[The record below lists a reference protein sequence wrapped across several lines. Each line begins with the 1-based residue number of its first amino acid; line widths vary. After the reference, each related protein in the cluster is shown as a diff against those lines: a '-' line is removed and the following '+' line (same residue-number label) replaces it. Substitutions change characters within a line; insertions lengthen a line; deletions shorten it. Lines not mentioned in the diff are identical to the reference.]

1 MVTVS
6 QTEIS
11 RIPTDLQSE
20 LIHELGGQSDLASFM
35 TVVVERAANALKAS
49 ACTVFTIDPCGDRA
63 TQCAGSGYQ
72 KRFNGE
78 RDVRVVP
85 ANMVPERPQPGEELG
100 LTGWILSTGIPFLAK
115 SQEELEAHPHHSG
128 RYDSV
133 QLPETNLQLQGFLGV
148 PVRGL
153 HGEIIGMIK
162 AERRLPD
169 VHDADAFAPVSFSV
183 DDELALEAVARVASR
198 CITYLYMVH
207 NDQHAEAITAWARD
221 VIAEAAATEG
231 ELDTFLDMAVKVTA
245 AAMQADSCGIFLRDE
260 SGKTLTERA
269 GTGSQALRKV
279 IRAYPWPDETLIEK
293 CVGTAECSPPT
304 CQFREER
311 PVEQGAYLFSPGDIR
326 DVTALVAKLS
336 AANEPVSAFLRG
348 LVSPEQRQALDDSQA
363 TAEEKRLL
371 LVTML
376 NGAIQKATLYEVE
389 RFASVGLSEE
399 TRALIVQEPGGKDL
413 VRLNRLLLEDAYP
426 KEIAKKVGLT
436 AWIAATGKPFHA
448 RNFQELSAHC
458 HHRGQYDP
466 WNFPE
471 KQTVCGAFLGI
482 PLQVGGT
489 IVGVVKVENTSLKGQ
504 LDPRDFTQEAQQR
517 LEVLAQDIALAIKR
531 LQAQIPARY
540 HIIQEA
546 QQTILEILRGGLDL
560 PELVEKVV
568 TETRDLFHAGACALF
583 LKEGN
588 RLIQRAASGWA
599 KRGPE
604 TRSYQLVRAKD
615 IKDNPSPDEKVGLT
629 VWIAAR
635 QEKFTARSNT
645 ELTMH
650 PHWQGKFDLYNF
662 DKGGRCE
669 SFMGFPL
676 VIQHEGKNELI
687 GVLKVETKK
696 KLVGKG
702 EEVTYFNELDEI
714 VFDLIAKS
722 AAIAIQNARLQKAVT
737 DAIQDA
743 SIKDAWKQF
752 SRMAAH
758 RAGTEAAIIGG
769 ALRFLRGEL
778 ARVPQPPVVGENL
791 DTLARALTRIETFVY
806 EFSEF
811 AKPPQLRL
819 EQLNVNEL
827 CLQARRS
834 TFAIRNLEEVNVNL
848 QLAENLPQLWG
859 DREKLVYAFQEILH
873 NALKAMPEGGNLT
886 VITSLTDKGTAI
898 QLEFIDSGP
907 GIPHAIKRKIF
918 EPGFRARPR
927 GTGLGLAIV
936 QDTVRQHK
944 GTINELGEPDKGAHF
959 VITLPVR
966 VPEGKQERLLV
977 VDDTE
982 ALRHQMETVLKA
994 DSPTRHVVTACNEIE
1009 AARLLH
1015 ESQFD
1020 VVVTDVNHEDTGGST
1035 IGGLEVLNTALAKD
1049 PMTPVIIVSAYG
1061 KMEIHAED
1069 SQTAEGLT
1077 VEEAAKRSGC
1087 FDFIPRPYPGRD
1099 YLDVLREAVTRALAI
1114 RRQNLE
1120 QA

>member
-676 VIQHEGKNELI
+676 VIQQERKNELV

-696 KLVGKG
+696 KRVGEV

-722 AAIAIQNARLQKAVT
+722 AAIAIQNARLQKAAS
-737 DAIQDA
+737 DATQ
-743 SIKDAWKQF
+743 DAWKQF
-752 SRMAAH
+752 SAMAAH

-769 ALRFLRGEL
+769 ALRFLRKSL
-778 ARVPQPPVVGENL
+778 ACAPQPPTIEENL
-791 DTLARALTRIETFVY
+791 DTIAKALTHMDTFVH
-806 EFSEF
+806 EFTEF
-811 AKPPQLRL
+811 TKPPGLQL
-819 EQLNVNEL
+819 EQLNVNEI
-827 CLQARRS
+827 CYQAKS
-834 TFAIRNLEEVNVNL
+834 SFGVGSLERINVHL

-859 DREKLVYAFQEILH
+859 DREKLLYAFKEIFH
-873 NALKAMPEGGNLT
+873 NALKAMREGGNLT
-886 VITSLTDKGTAI
+886 VVTSLADHGTSI
-898 QLEFIDSGP
+898 RIEFKDTGP
-907 GIPHAIKRKIF
+907 GIAGDIRTKIF
-918 EPGFRARPR
+918 EPGYRGRSE

-936 QDTVRQHK
+936 KTTIHQHK
-944 GTINELGEPDKGAHF
+944 GTIVESGEPGKGARF
-959 VITLPVR
+959 VIELPVR
-966 VPEGKQERLLV
+966 LPATQERLLV
-977 VDDTE
+977 VEDT
-982 ALRHQMETVLKA
+982 APLRHQIEIVLKS
-994 DSPTRHVVTACNEIE
+994 DSPSRLVVTASNETE
-1009 AARLLH
+1009 AEDLLQ
-1015 ESQFD
+1015 ESEFD
-1020 VVVTDVNHEDTGGST
+1020 TVITDIDLTSTGGAAT
-1035 IGGLEVLNTALAKD
+1035 GGLKVLDSALLKD
-1049 PMTPVIIVSAYG
+1049 STLPVIIVTAYG
-1061 KMEIHAED
+1061 KMDIPAE
-1069 SQTAEGLT
+1069 EGGGAASVS
-1077 VEEAAKRSGC
+1077 VEDAAKKRGC
-1087 FDFIPRPYPGRD
+1087 FAFIPRPYPGRD
-1099 YLDVLREAVTRALAI
+1099 YLDVLREAVTKALEKRLTLRGTAAGG
-1114 RRQNLE
+1114 NTE
-1120 QA
+1120 